1 MKNLTPNQS
10 KIIDNLIEEFKQM
23 NTTKVSSSNPLVS
36 ILTELQSDKSFCDE
50 QNKVAKAK
58 VKMLRLEVESNL
70 QKLSDYF
77 DDLGFELE
85 TVWQETGRYYGQSL
99 SYRIRGEV
107 MIQMHGFIDY
117 TNKRVGQYTY
127 ECKHNIKYEMGVH
140 STFTYDSIESLIESD
155 QFTGRVSTFLKAL
168 IKEEQDA

>member
-23 NTTKVSSSNPLVS
+23 NTPKVSLNNPLVS
-36 ILTELQSDKSFCDE
+36 ILAELQSDKSFCDE
-50 QNKVAKAK
+50 QNKVAKAR

-85 TVWQETGRYYGQSL
+85 AVWQESGRYNGQAL
-99 SYRIRGEV
+99 SYRIRGEE
-107 MIQMHGFIDY
+107 MIKMHGFIDY
-117 TNKRVGQYTY
+117 TQRRVGEYTY
-127 ECKHNIKYEMGVH
+127 EYNHNIKYEMGMH
-140 STFTYDSIESLIESD
+140 STFTYDSIESLIESS
-155 QFTGRVSTFLKAL
+155 QFTCRVSTFLKAL
-168 IKEEQDA
+168 IKEQQDA